1 MSWFS
6 ETNPGFVLIII
17 GTAAF
22 LPPRGAIRSA
32 LIVLAPLLG
41 LALLGSASFGEHGR
55 TVLMG
60 MELVTYRY
68 DAQSAVF
75 AIAAFLAQ
83 FIWALFSWNRTKEG
97 EDAAALVQSGAAI
110 AAILAGDLVSF
121 AVLYGLWTLSY
132 ALTPLVGRS
141 SAGFSAAL
149 RSLVLLAA
157 SWVIMLAGV
166 ILWAKDSPTGLH
178 FGEIGLHSMS
188 GQLLLLA
195 FLVAAGVPFLNAWI
209 VDGLSSARGYG
220 AAGLAPFAGKIGIYA
235 LMRAFSGE
243 GWLLYIGAATIIIG
257 AICAVAE
264 RDLRRAVAHGVV
276 SSLGL
281 MILGIG
287 LGDPFGVPGTG
298 AYVFAHSLGILITFM
313 ALAEVEYRQA
323 WSAERKIALQG
334 AMPLIGIAAFIG
346 GASVAGLPGL
356 AGFAS
361 LAMLHAASD
370 GAPLWALFALLVFP
384 AAALTHA
391 SLRVPIQ
398 IFFRRNKKN
407 AALAPQDRLA
417 LARIAGFPQALAFGL
432 ASFACLY
439 LGFQPDWLLNIAANK
454 ETFDPFSGAF
464 LIVQLQILGAASVAY
479 LVLRP
484 ILTPDRALASRLMGL
499 GDWIDGPG
507 LGIIRWTRNWLR
519 WSWQKLAVASRDL
532 WQEVTTRW
540 GVASS
545 PQAIRRWLAPWE
557 GLAFMVSLV
566 VIALVIWQNA
576 ALR

>member
-6 ETNPGFVLIII
+6 ETNPGFVMIII

-22 LPPRGAIRSA
+22 LPPRGAFRSA
-32 LIVLAPLLG
+32 LIVLAPILG
-41 LALLGSASFGEHGR
+41 LVLLANASFGEHGR

-83 FIWALFSWNRTKEG
+83 LVWALFSWNRTKEG

-157 SWVIMLAGV
+157 SWVILLAGV
-166 ILWAKDSPTGLH
+166 ILWAKDSPNGLN
-178 FGEIGLHSMS
+178 FGEIGLHSLS
-188 GQLLLLA
+188 GQLLLIA
-195 FLVAAGVPFLNAWI
+195 FLVAAGAPFVNAWV

-243 GWLLYIGAATIIIG
+243 GWLLWIGSATIIIG
-257 AICAVAE
+257 AICAVSE

-281 MILGIG
+281 MMLGIG

-298 AYVFAHSLGILITFM
+298 AYVFAHSLGLLITFM

-323 WSAERKIALQG
+323 WSAERKITLQG
-334 AMPLIGIAAFIG
+334 KMPLIGFAALIG

-356 AGFAS
+356 AGFAG

-384 AAALTHA
+384 AAALAHA
-391 SLRVPIQ
+391 SLRVPIEV
-398 IFFRRNKKN
+398 FFQPRQK
-407 AALAPQDRLA
+407 ATPLAPQDRLM

-454 ETFDPFSGAF
+454 ETFDPFTGSF
-464 LIVQLQILGAASVAY
+464 LIVQLQILGGAGIAY
-479 LVLRP
+479 LAMRP
-484 ILTPDRALASRLMGL
+484 VLTPRRALANRLMGL
-499 GDWIDGPG
+499 SDWVNGPV

-519 WSWQKLAVASRDL
+519 WSWQKLARAGRDR
-532 WQEVTTRW
+532 WHEVTSRWEATR
-540 GVASS
+540 A
-545 PQAIRRWLAPWE
+545 PPTIRRWLAPWE
-557 GLAFMVSLV
+557 GLAFMVSLL
-566 VIALVIWQNA
+566 VIALVIWQSA
-576 ALR
+576 